1 MEVLPKK
8 KGKLNGT
15 HSTKT
20 EGRTYSEVFFRM
32 HVIPVCT
39 AKTNRKMRFSG
50 QVGPTLQ
57 ADSAG
62 VSGWTRSR
70 SRMLSRKVA
79 EPPLCAREKR

>member
-1 MEVLPKK
+1 
-8 KGKLNGT
+8 
-15 HSTKT
+15 
-20 EGRTYSEVFFRM
+20 M